1 MGAWDDYGNA
11 PYTSDHACCYYC
23 GKRVWSCALGERIIC
38 TQCSQRPLPVP
49 VPGIDKQI
57 EQAES
62 RLAALLAKQEA
73 MEKFGSENDYAEDD
87 AILFKRQFKVAGPTY
102 TYVAVK
108 TPVGW
113 YITGQD
119 ASHGMSFEQLVT
131 DHLLPAKEV
140 WVCAEWQQI
149 S

>member
-1 MGAWDDYGNA
+1 MAFTYDDRYNT
-11 PYTSDHACCYYC
+11 PYSSDHACCYYC
-23 GKRVWSCALGERIIC
+23 GRRVNYYCAGERIVC
-38 TQCSQRPLPVP
+38 GQCGQRPLPVP
-49 VPGIDKQI
+49 VPDIDKQI

-73 MEKFGSENDYAEDD
+73 MEKFDLDYANDD
-87 AILFKRQFKVAGPTY
+87 AILFKRQFKTAGPTY
-102 TYVAVK
+102 TYAAVK

-113 YITGQD
+113 YITGQN
-119 ASHGMSFEQLVT
+119 ASHGMTFQELVQK
-131 DHLLPAKEV
+131 HLMEASEV